1 MYTFP
6 KAGDPVRAVGAAR
19 FFVETQLG
27 GPGRI
32 QESTVTVQTTNTTLV
47 NNNPDRVAITF
58 SNNSTFTMWIGTQ
71 QQIVQGNLGI
81 PLPAQGGSVS
91 LNVRDDFELVAS
103 QWIGVCGTSPSP
115 IFIQEV
121 ISDVI
126 LAPETQ

>member
-6 KAGDPVRAVGAAR
+6 KPGDPVRAVGAAR
-19 FFVETQLG
+19 FFTETQLG

-32 QESTVTVQTTNTTLV
+32 QESSVTVNTTNTVIV

-58 SNNSTFTMWIGTQ
+58 TNNSTFNMWIGTQ
-71 QQIVQGNLGI
+71 QQIVSGNFGI
-81 PLPAQGGSVS
+81 ALNSGGGQVS

-103 QWIGVCGTSPSP
+103 QWIGVCGTSPQP
-115 IFIQEV
+115 LFVQEV

-126 LAPETQ
+126 IAPETQ